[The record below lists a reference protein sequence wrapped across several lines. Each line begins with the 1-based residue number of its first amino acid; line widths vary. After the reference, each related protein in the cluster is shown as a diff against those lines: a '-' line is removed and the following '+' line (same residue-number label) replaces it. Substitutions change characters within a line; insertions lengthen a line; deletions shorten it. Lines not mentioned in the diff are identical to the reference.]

1 MERVSLQF
9 RRGTLSDSK
18 FDKST
23 STSTTASLN
32 STLDSRL
39 SFHSFLEVLWIS
51 DGVLSLF
58 CFSFALHTLLSA
70 LHNRGV
76 SGFFGVIIIALAD
89 ESMNTRADTND
100 IRTNGRMWRMSID
113 LSLLFLVSLSDT
125 YPYVYMHV
133 EAPGTT
139 VSAAAHRLHSHR
151 VLLFKRVYTLT
162 TPNVDQLFAWML
174 GICNDWLL

>member
-76 SGFFGVIIIALAD
+76 SGFFEVIIIALAD

-113 LSLLFLVSLSDT
+113 LSLLFLFTKPLS
-125 YPYVYMHV
+125 PFPLFSFPPPQFRVHV
-133 EAPGTT
+133 EGN
-139 VSAAAHRLHSHR
+139 
-151 VLLFKRVYTLT
+151 VLLSQHEATRTCWFDDDDDDDDDY
-162 TPNVDQLFAWML
+162 
-174 GICNDWLL
+174 I

>member
-1 MERVSLQF
+1 MEVEVHSRTTDSLFTHFWKYFGSAMALVSL
-9 RRGTLSDSK
+9 
-18 FDKST
+18 
-23 STSTTASLN
+23 
-32 STLDSRL
+32 
-39 SFHSFLEVLWIS
+39 
-51 DGVLSLF
+51 LF
-58 CFSFALHTLLSA
+58 FFCLAYSA
-70 LHNRGV
+70 LGFAQQRSFWFLGV
-76 SGFFGVIIIALAD
+76 VIIALAD

-100 IRTNGRMWRMSID
+100 IRTNGRIWRMSID

>member
-39 SFHSFLEVLWIS
+39 SFHSFLEVLWIG

-113 LSLLFLVSLSDT
+113 LSLLFLFTKPLS
-125 YPYVYMHV
+125 PFPLFSFLGLV
-133 EAPGTT
+133 
-139 VSAAAHRLHSHR
+139 HS
-151 VLLFKRVYTLT
+151 
-162 TPNVDQLFAWML
+162 
-174 GICNDWLL
+174 

>member
-113 LSLLFLVSLSDT
+113 LSLLFLFTKPLSSLSL
-125 YPYVYMHV
+125 PPSLSHLFLSLVYIYISLSLCLCLR
-133 EAPGTT
+133 ASNSSLYLKSIP
-139 VSAAAHRLHSHR
+139 
-151 VLLFKRVYTLT
+151 TLC
-162 TPNVDQLFAWML
+162 L
-174 GICNDWLL
+174 